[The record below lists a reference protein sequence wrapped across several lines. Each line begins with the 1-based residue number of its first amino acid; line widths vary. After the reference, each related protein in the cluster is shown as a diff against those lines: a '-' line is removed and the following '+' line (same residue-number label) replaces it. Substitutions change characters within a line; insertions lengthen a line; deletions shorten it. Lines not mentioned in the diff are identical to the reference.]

1 MPYNARRLFALSSA
15 EILALGAVAGFT
27 IFLGLPLGRLPQT
40 DPRIRA
46 ALCSFATGVLIFLL
60 WDVLVHGVEPV
71 EQALERAVEG
81 EASWGRFAWLA
92 FLLGGGVIAGTMSL
106 VYYDRWVRTRRRSP
120 LVGPG
125 AAAVDEFATRSWY
138 EALSPGRR
146 LALLIATGIGLH
158 NFGEGL
164 AIGQSAVAGELTL
177 ALALIIGFG
186 LHNATEGFGIVG
198 PMSGEGDP
206 PSWGFLALL
215 GVIGGG
221 PTFLGTLVGQA
232 WVSEALAVLF
242 FAVAAGSIL
251 YVVQELFSV
260 SRKLGYATLVTW
272 MLLLGLFL
280 GYATDFILE
289 AAETAT

>member
-1 MPYNARRLFALSSA
+1 M
-15 EILALGAVAGFT
+15 LGAIAGLT
-27 IFLGLPLGRLPQT
+27 IFLGLPLARTRQT
-40 DPRIRA
+40 DPRVRA
-46 ALCSFATGVLIFLL
+46 ALCALATGILVFLL

-71 EQALERAVEG
+71 EHALEGAVEG
-81 EASWGRFAWLA
+81 DASWGRFAWLA
-92 FLLGGGVIAGTMSL
+92 FLLGAGLVVGTMSL
-106 VYYDRWVRTRRRSP
+106 VYYDAWIRTRRRSP

-125 AAAVDEFATRSWY
+125 AAAADEFATRSWY
-138 EALSPGRR
+138 ETLTPGRR

-164 AIGQSAVAGELTL
+164 AIGQSAAAGELSL

-198 PMSGEGDP
+198 PMSGEDCR
-206 PSWGFLALL
+206 PSWGFLGLL
-215 GVIGGG
+215 GVIAGG

-232 WVSEALAVLF
+232 WVSEALSVLF

-251 YVVQELFSV
+251 YVVQELFNV
-260 SRKLGYATLVTW
+260 SRKFGFATLVTW

-280 GYATDFILE
+280 GYATDFVLE
-289 AAETAT
+289 AAEAAG